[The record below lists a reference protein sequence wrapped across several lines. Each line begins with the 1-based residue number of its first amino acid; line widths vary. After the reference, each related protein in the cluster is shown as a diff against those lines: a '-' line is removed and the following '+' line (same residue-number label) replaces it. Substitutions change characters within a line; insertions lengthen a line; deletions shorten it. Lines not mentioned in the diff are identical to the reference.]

1 MGSRK
6 AVLGREEKD
15 GLFRSYA
22 KSFDSFRY
30 RVMGQRPGGEGLVH
44 RCREGRNFWRISC
57 FRPDQQQAYQGAKY
71 EAQPAP
77 HHIVAPIA
85 DNDPLTGTVAPFGA
99 HSRLQPREP

>member
-30 RVMGQRPGGEGLVH
+30 RVMGQRPGVRASFIGAERAEISGAFPAS
-44 RCREGRNFWRISC
+44 GRISS
-57 FRPDQQQAYQGAKY
+57 RPTR
-71 EAQPAP
+71 AP
-77 HHIVAPIA
+77 STRRSPPRTTLLRQSPITI
-85 DNDPLTGTVAPFGA
+85 P
-99 HSRLQPREP
+99 